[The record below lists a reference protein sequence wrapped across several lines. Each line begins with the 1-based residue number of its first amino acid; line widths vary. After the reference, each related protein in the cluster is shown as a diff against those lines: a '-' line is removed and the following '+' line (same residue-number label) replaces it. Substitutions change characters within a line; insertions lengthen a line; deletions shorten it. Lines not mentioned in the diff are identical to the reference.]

1 MSEQEKTSEII
12 LQENPNRFV
21 VFPIKYPKIWQAYK
35 NAVACFWTP
44 EEVDFSKDR
53 SDWENKLNDNERYF
67 LENILAFFAGSD
79 GIVIENLGT
88 RFLNEVQIPEARQFY
103 SYQMFIEAIHGETYS
118 LMIDTYV
125 KDEKKKAKLFN
136 AIEQIPC
143 IKEKADWAMKW
154 INDEKSNFGV
164 RVVAFAIVEGL
175 FFSASFCSIYWLKN
189 RGLMPGLTFSNE
201 LISRDEGQHTDFAVL
216 LHSMLKNKPEEKL
229 VHKIFKEAV
238 VIEKKFI
245 IDSIPCNMIGMN
257 SNLMSDYIEFVAD
270 RLLTQ
275 LGYSKIWN
283 STNPFQF
290 MELISL
296 RGKANFFEVKPS
308 NYVKAGVGKS
318 VTDNS
323 VIIDDDF

>member
-1 MSEQEKTSEII
+1 MSEQKSEII

-21 VFPIKYPKIWQAYK
+21 VFPIKYPKIWKAYK
-35 NAVACFWTP
+35 TAVACFWTP

-79 GIVIENLGT
+79 GIVIENLGK

-125 KDEKKKAKLFN
+125 KDEKKKTKLFN

-143 IKEKADWAMKW
+143 IKEKADWSMKW

-164 RVVAFAIVEGL
+164 RVIAFAIVEGL
-175 FFSASFCSIYWLKN
+175 FFSSSFCSIYWLKN

-229 VHKIFKEAV
+229 VHEIFKEAV

-283 STNPFQF
+283 SENPFQF

-323 VIIDDDF
+323 VIIDEDF